1 MMTYSVLKCESGG
14 DKLQNEQLSF
24 LKSIQTQKHEKYTE
38 YDATIC
44 HRCCCNRCKYSVE
57 IYPFLSNE
65 ECKEIKD
72 DSCFNCDE
80 CFYYGMDNENLS
92 RYIVKFECDKFKIS
106 NYYAEL
112 EVKRRRKSFK
122 II

>member
-1 MMTYSVLKCESGG
+1 MIILE
-14 DKLQNEQLSF
+14 NEQLSF
-24 LKSIQTQKHEKYTE
+24 LETIEKPIKEHEI

-44 HRCCCNRCKYSVE
+44 DRCCCNKCKYSVE
-57 IYPFLSNE
+57 ISPFLSSK
-65 ECKEIKD
+65 ECKEIK

-80 CFYYGMDNENLS
+80 CYYYGMDDESLS
-92 RYIVKFECDKFKIS
+92 RSIVKFECDKFEMS

-112 EVKRRRKSFK
+112 KAKIKRRSFK